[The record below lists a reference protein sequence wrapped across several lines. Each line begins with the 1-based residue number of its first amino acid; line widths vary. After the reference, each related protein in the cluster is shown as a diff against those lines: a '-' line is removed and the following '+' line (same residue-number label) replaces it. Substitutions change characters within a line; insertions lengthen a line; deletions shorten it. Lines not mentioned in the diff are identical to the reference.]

1 MEYHSDRFEDYSLLI
16 FKRDLLIAIL
26 PANRKGNTLYSHQ
39 GLSYGGFVFS
49 KKIKFNDA
57 LFIFKETLA
66 FLHAEGITKFHL
78 KALPKIY
85 HKLPSDEIDYLLFIT
100 QAKLV
105 RTDVSS
111 TIDLRFTP
119 KIQPNRME
127 GVKKAEKNGL
137 TMEEGSNFKDFWNT
151 ILMPNLKEKH
161 NIKPVHTLE
170 EIESLGAKF
179 PKHIIQFNVLNGK
192 SIVAGATMFES
203 ENVAHVQ
210 YISADT
216 DKQQLGSLD
225 FLFHE
230 LIINR
235 FSHKKYFDFGISNI
249 NEGTNINEG
258 LLYWKESFGARTT
271 VQQFFEINTSKYSK
285 LDKVFI

>member
-26 PANRKGNTLYSHQ
+26 PANRKGGTLYSHQ

-49 KKIKFNDA
+49 KKIKFNDV
-57 LFIFKETLA
+57 LFIFRETLS
-66 FLHAEGITKFHL
+66 FLDAQGITTL
-78 KALPKIY
+78 KLKVLPKIY
-85 HKLPSDEIDYLLFIT
+85 HKLPADEIDYLLFLIK
-100 QAKLV
+100 AKLV
-105 RTDVSS
+105 RTDISS

-119 KIQPNRME
+119 KIQSNRME

-137 TMEEGSNFKDFWNT
+137 TIVEGKNFKDFWNT
-151 ILMPNLKEKH
+151 ILLPNLKERH

-179 PKHIIQFNVLNGK
+179 PKHITQFNVLNGK
-192 SIVAGATMFES
+192 SIVAGATVFES

-225 FLFHE
+225 FLFNE
-230 LIINR
+230 LIMNR

-249 NEGTNINEG
+249 NEGKNINEG
-258 LLYWKESFGARTT
+258 LLYWKESFGARAT